1 MIIDWF
7 LNPVEM
13 KITYGLKQKKE
24 AFDGLFYEP
33 VWP

>member
-7 LNPVEM
+7 LNPCGNENY
-13 KITYGLKQKKE
+13 IWSKQKKE